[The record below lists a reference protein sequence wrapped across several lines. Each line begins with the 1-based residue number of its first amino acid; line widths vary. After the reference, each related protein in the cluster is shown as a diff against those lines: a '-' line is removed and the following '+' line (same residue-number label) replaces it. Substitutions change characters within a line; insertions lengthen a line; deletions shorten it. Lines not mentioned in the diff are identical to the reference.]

1 MLAALLP
8 VLLLA
13 SPSAAKAP
21 EEYVLRTWKKIKIS
35 DKFYAEGAN
44 VGDFNRDGK
53 MDVVAGPYWIEGP
66 DFTKVHAFMEEKAYD
81 PKGYSQN
88 FFAFTYDINKDGW
101 TDIIIYG
108 FPGQDVSWYENPQGK
123 EGPWKRHQV
132 IDSLD
137 NESPLFVDVNGD
149 GVPDVVGSTGG
160 KLGYWTISDWKF
172 HPISPKMGYH
182 KFTHGLG
189 VGDVNGD
196 GRMDILEAGGW
207 WEQPKSLDGDP
218 EWTQHKVRFGNGGA
232 QMHVYDVNGDG
243 LNDVI
248 TSLEAHKYGL
258 AWFEQ
263 QKDGTFKQHLIMGAK
278 EEDNKYGL
286 KFSQMHA
293 IDLVDMDG
301 DGLKD
306 IVTGKRY
313 WAHGPGGDVD
323 ASAPAVLYW
332 FKLVRGKDGV
342 DFIPFKIDDDSGIG
356 VQVVAADLNGDKY
369 PDVVVANKKGIFVH
383 IGEVK
388 KVSKEEYEKELPKPA
403 GKN

>member
-66 DFTKVHAFMEEKAYD
+66 DFTKKHLFMEEKAYD
-81 PKGYSQN
+81 PKNYSKN
-88 FFAFTYDINKDGW
+88 FFAFSYDVNKDGW

-278 EEDNKYGL
+278 EEDRLRPKVLTNEIIRSIEPYQAQIINRNSQGMMILPGQSLFILETEPAGYVAFAANEAEKAARVFLVSVTPYGAFGRL
-286 KFSQMHA
+286 YMSGSEAEIDVAAAAANAA
-293 IDLVDMDG
+293 IES
-301 DGLKD
+301 
-306 IVTGKRY
+306 ITGK
-313 WAHGPGGDVD
+313 APEKFVD
-323 ASAPAVLYW
+323 
-332 FKLVRGKDGV
+332 K
-342 DFIPFKIDDDSGIG
+342 
-356 VQVVAADLNGDKY
+356 
-369 PDVVVANKKGIFVH
+369 
-383 IGEVK
+383 
-388 KVSKEEYEKELPKPA
+388 
-403 GKN
+403 